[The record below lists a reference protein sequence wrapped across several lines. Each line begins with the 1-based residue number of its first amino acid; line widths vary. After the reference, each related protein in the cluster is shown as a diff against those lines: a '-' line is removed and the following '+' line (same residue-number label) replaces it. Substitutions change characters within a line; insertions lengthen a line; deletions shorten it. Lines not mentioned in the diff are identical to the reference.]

1 MNALFYFCIAITIFS
16 GMGLLGSIMLTR
28 TSRAI
33 SERMFQ
39 VTLGTTVKTQPK
51 VSKSNELQ
59 KSIFAGVRWI
69 RSRLGMTENA
79 KLLERFAHAGLKS
92 SGARDTYFAAKLLG
106 PVGAVLL
113 GSFVPDSRVFAMC
126 AMGGVAYLLPDMILN
141 RLIKRRRE
149 KIRKSIP
156 DAIDLLVICV
166 DAGLGMDQA
175 MQRVGQELGTSHPQ
189 IYEEFMQINREQ
201 RAGKLRLDAWQAM
214 AQRSK
219 LQEIDGFVNM
229 LMQTERFGTP
239 IARALSSYG
248 DGIRLKRRQRAEEL
262 AAKTTVKIIFP
273 LVLFIFPA
281 MFIVLLGPA
290 GINIAKGLAQ
300 SGN

>member
-1 MNALFYFCIAITIFS
+1 MTPLFFCCVLIMVFS
-16 GMGLLGSIMLTR
+16 AMGLLASVMLTR
-28 TSRAI
+28 TSRAV
-33 SERMFQ
+33 SARMFQ
-39 VTLGTTVKTQPK
+39 VTLGMTAKLQPK
-51 VSKSNELQ
+51 VPRSDELQ
-59 KSIFAGVRWI
+59 KNLFAAVRWI
-69 RSRLGMTENA
+69 RSKLGMTENA

-106 PVGAVLL
+106 PVLAVLA
-113 GSFVPDSRVFAMC
+113 GSFIPSSRVFAM
-126 AMGGVAYLLPDMILN
+126 AALGGIAYLLPDLILN

-149 KIRKSIP
+149 KIRRGIP

-175 MQRVGQELGTSHPQ
+175 MLRVGQELGNSHPQ

-201 RAGKLRLDAWQAM
+201 RAGKLRLEAWQAM
-214 AQRSK
+214 AERSK
-219 LQEIDGFVNM
+219 LPEIDGFVNM

-239 IARALSSYG
+239 IARALSNYG

-273 LVLFIFPA
+273 LVLFIFPS

-290 GINIAKGLAQ
+290 GINIAKGMASAPQ
-300 SGN
+300 